1 MKKKKVMKLAYL
13 LMGIALLLSS
23 CSEDLFTGGS
33 DSNEDV
39 TISLAYSDVSPRDI
53 VVNSRA
59 TPQEER
65 HLDNLYIYIFDGNG
79 NLKGYKGIEG
89 EDSLNQNT
97 SSSNSSNSSNK
108 GVITGIETR
117 SGDSYIYAVANI
129 STGLYPVETSNGTVE
144 PNKLPINLDE
154 NKARAGEYE
163 FTLDQL
169 KALTFNRSSRN
180 TIQISSAFLMSGAVQ
195 EGKPVNITPA
205 GTIENG
211 ENGENDIRL
220 SRIVSKVKFTIKE
233 KTGDGVTRSF
243 KLDNYSIMNIAM
255 KGTLIGNIDG
265 NKKYNISNDKD
276 VSNIKGLTLG
286 VNDVDS
292 TGAECFEAYLPENLQ
307 EPQKSVNN
315 QAMREND
322 GMLISKEFINAP
334 KYGTYVVL
342 KGKYEE
348 TQNGSTKT
356 ANVTYYVHL
365 GNCSA
370 DYNDYNVERNSM
382 YTFNITVAGVNK
394 IIVEAK
400 QKEGE
405 NEQPGAEGVVMKYGD
420 IGKNLTLDSHYE
432 YMVMR
437 FYQNNIQEL
446 KKAGKGYFYQ
456 VYALGKHTDVINVGA
471 TTDGNKNDVDTSW
484 IQFAIK
490 CSRDNSSSTYSTDK
504 TSRGTACSYPGT
516 EYSSDL
522 YTVENFLKYLYD
534 NSESTSIWTGS
545 DSIGNYVDATC
556 FVSEN
561 YYKDRSWDEYVN
573 DVDKRAFY
581 VANKVWVSKDKRSV
595 YAGAQYGLTQHNIQT
610 FYDRN
615 QADSV
620 IAYGCET
627 INDEEKPDG
636 GSDYNI
642 KDKADGSNGNEFWD
656 GRANMMED
664 IFDEH
669 GKPVKTWDDLKN
681 TRDNLYH
688 SLRIACMRR
697 NRDLNG
703 DGNISDD
710 EIRWYAPATQQYAGL
725 WIGEEIMSTE
735 SKLFNKSTKIL
746 KYGSNKERMVYYS
759 STRDAESYLSE
770 EGMATS
776 NMNKGY
782 GGFSPKYVRC
792 VRNLKSWELGY
803 AKTPDPYYSYD
814 SGTKTVTL
822 DKVDEDALNITGEQ
836 GELFDHTERDEGNKP
851 AKKFTIANSIWKT
864 PYNYKGTTIDPT
876 PENVYNGKY
885 WCYGRYSENNK
896 KNWRVPNQRE
906 FCIMAM
912 VSTDDDKI
920 DVKWTACR
928 THFSNMNFRQS
939 WTYNHIDD
947 DSKNKG
953 AVTMSL
959 KGVSGVRCIK
969 VLK

>member
-33 DSNEDV
+33 ESNEDV

-89 EDSLNQNT
+89 EDNLNQNT
-97 SSSNSSNSSNK
+97 SSTNTE
-108 GVITGIETR
+108 VIKDIKTR
-117 SGDSYIYAVANI
+117 SGNSYIYAVANI
-129 STGLYPVETSNGTVE
+129 STGLYPVATSNGTVE

-154 NKARAGEYE
+154 EKARAGEYE

-169 KALTFNRSSRN
+169 KALTFNRSNRN

-195 EGKPVNITPA
+195 QGNLVNITPA
-205 GTIENG
+205 GTIEND
-211 ENGENDIRL
+211 ENDENDGNDIRL

-233 KTGDGVTRSF
+233 YTRDGVTRSF

-265 NKKYNISNDKD
+265 NKKYNISNDTD
-276 VSNIKGLTLG
+276 VSNIVGQTLG
-286 VNDVDS
+286 VNDVDE
-292 TGAECFEAYLPENLQ
+292 TGAKCFEAYLPENLQ
-307 EPQKSVNN
+307 EAQHDVQD
-315 QAMREND
+315 QAKREDDN
-322 GMLISKEFINAP
+322 MSNPKEFINAP

-348 TQNGSTKT
+348 TKDGSTKT
-356 ANVTYYVHL
+356 AETTYYVHL
-365 GNCSA
+365 GDCSA
-370 DYNDYNVERNSM
+370 NHNDYNVERNCK

-400 QKEGE
+400 KEG
-405 NEQPGAEGVVMKYGD
+405 NEQPGAEGVVMEYGK

-437 FYQNNIQEL
+437 FYKDEIQKL
-446 KKAGKGYFYQ
+446 KKYNIGYYYQ
-456 VYALGKHTDVINVGA
+456 VYALGKKTNPINVKDEA
-471 TTDGNKNDVDTSW
+471 NPTTQEHQQKLNGVDTSW
-484 IQFAIK
+484 IEFAITGRK
-490 CSRDNSSSTYSTDK
+490 GSKSIYGDENGG
-504 TSRGTACSYPGT
+504 RGIPCDYPGIGKT
-516 EYSSDL
+516 MDIE
-522 YTVENFLKYLYD
+522 TFLKKLYD
-534 NSESTSIWTGS
+534 NANNDSFWTNGEY
-545 DSIGNYVDATC
+545 IDATC

-561 YYKDRSWDEYVN
+561 YYKDLSWDKYVN

-581 VANKVWVSKDKRSV
+581 VASYVWVSEDKRSV
-595 YAGAQYGLTQHNIQT
+595 YAEAQYGLTQHNIQT

-615 QADSV
+615 QAGSV

-627 INDEEKPDG
+627 INDEEKSDG
-636 GSDYNI
+636 RSDYNI
-642 KDKADGSNGNEFWD
+642 ADQAVGSNGNDYWN

-664 IFDEH
+664 VFINGE
-669 GKPVKTWDDLKN
+669 PVKNWDDLKN
-681 TRDNLYH
+681 TKDNLYH

-703 DGNISDD
+703 DGNISED
-710 EIRWYAPATQQYAGL
+710 EIRWYAPATNQYAGL

-735 SKLFNKSTKIL
+735 SKLFNRSTKTL
-746 KYGSNKERMVYYS
+746 KIDNLESRMIYYS
-759 STRDAESYLSE
+759 STQDAESFLSE
-770 EGMATS
+770 EGMATGNYDLS
-776 NMNKGY
+776 SAAY
-782 GGFSPKYVRC
+782 RPKYVRC
-792 VRNLKSWELGY
+792 VRNLKSREIGY
-803 AKTPDPYYSYD
+803 NQTPDTYYSYN
-814 SGTKTVTL
+814 SNTKTVTL

-851 AKKFTIANSIWKT
+851 AKKFTIADSQWT
-864 PYNYKGTTIDPT
+864 GYYDYKGILMKPT
-876 PENVYNGKY
+876 AENVYNGKY
-885 WCYGRYSENNK
+885 WCYGRYSGKNGE

-906 FCIMAM
+906 LCIMAM
-912 VSTDDDKI
+912 VAPNDALNS
-920 DVKWTACR
+920 ACR

-939 WTYNHIDD
+939 WTHNYSNI
-947 DSKNKG
+947 
-953 AVTMSL
+953 VTMSL
-959 KGVSGVRCIK
+959 TKAWGVRCIK

>member
-13 LMGIALLLSS
+13 LMGVALLLCS

-33 DSNEDV
+33 ESNEDV

-59 TPQEER
+59 TPEEES
-65 HLDNLYIYIFDGNG
+65 HLNNLYIYIFDGNG

-89 EDSLNQNT
+89 EENLTQNT
-97 SSSNSSNSSNK
+97 SSSTNK
-108 GVITGIETR
+108 GVITGIKTR

-129 STGLYPVETSNGTVE
+129 YTGLYPVETSNGTVE

-154 NKARAGEYE
+154 DRASAGEYD

-169 KALTFNRSSRN
+169 KALTFNRNNPN

-195 EGKPVNITPA
+195 EGKLVNITPA

-211 ENGENDIRL
+211 GNDGNDIRL

-233 KTGDGVTRSF
+233 KTGDGVKRSF

-265 NKKYNISNDKD
+265 NKKYISNDKED
-276 VSNIKGLTLG
+276 FSNIKGLTLG

-370 DYNDYNVERNSM
+370 DYNDYNVVRNSM

-400 QKEGE
+400 KEG
-405 NEQPGAEGVVMKYGD
+405 NEQPGAEGVVMEYGKM
-420 IGKNLTLDSHYE
+420 GKNLTLDSHYE

-446 KKAGKGYFYQ
+446 KKEGKGYFYQ

-471 TTDGNKNDVDTSW
+471 TTDGNKNNVDTSW

-490 CSRDNSSSTYSTDK
+490 CSRDNSSSEYSTDK

-522 YTVENFLKYLYD
+522 YTVDNFLKYLYD
-534 NSESTSIWTGS
+534 NAESTSIWTGS
-545 DSIGNYVDATC
+545 DSKGNYVDATC

-581 VANKVWVSKDKRSV
+581 VANQIWVSEDKRSV
-595 YAGAQYGLTQHNIQT
+595 YAEAQYGLTQHNIQT
-610 FYDRN
+610 FYDRS
-615 QADSV
+615 QAGSV
-620 IAYGCET
+620 TAYGCET
-627 INDEEKPDG
+627 INDEENSDGNG
-636 GSDYNI
+636 GSNYNI
-642 KDKADGSNGNEFWD
+642 KDKGDGSYGNEYWD
-656 GRANMMED
+656 GRANMKED
-664 IFDEH
+664 IFDTY

-681 TRDNLYH
+681 PKDNLYL

-703 DGNISDD
+703 DGKISDD

-725 WIGEEIMSTE
+725 WIGEEIMSSE
-735 SKLFNKSTKIL
+735 SKLFNKSTKELIIDIPP
-746 KYGSNKERMVYYS
+746 KESSKRMIYYS
-759 STRDAESYLSE
+759 STRDAESFLSE

-776 NMNKGY
+776 NANNANGSY
-782 GGFSPKYVRC
+782 SPKYVRC
-792 VRNLKSWELGY
+792 VRNLKSWDRGY
-803 AKTPDPYYSYD
+803 DKTPDPYYSYID
-814 SGTKTVTL
+814 STKTVTL

-836 GELFDHTERDEGNKP
+836 RELFDHTERDEGNKP
-851 AKKFTIANSIWKT
+851 AKKFTIAANIWKDYYD
-864 PYNYKGTTIDPT
+864 YNGTTMKPT
-876 PENVYNGKY
+876 VVNVYTGKY
-885 WCYGRYSENNK
+885 QCYGHYSENNGE

-912 VSTDDDKI
+912 VAPY
-920 DVKWTACR
+920 DVKYKTCR

-939 WTYNHIDD
+939 WTFNHINDG
-947 DSKNKG
+947 SKNDG
-953 AVTMSL
+953 VVTMSL
-959 KGVSGVRCIK
+959 PLQTWGVRCIK
-969 VLK
+969 VLKD

>member
-33 DSNEDV
+33 ESNEDI

-53 VVNSRA
+53 VVNSRSK
-59 TPQEER
+59 TQEER

-89 EDSLNQNT
+89 EDNLNQNT
-97 SSSNSSNSSNK
+97 SNSEK
-108 GVITGIETR
+108 QEITGIKTR

-129 STGLYPVETSNGTVE
+129 STGLYPVVTSNGTVE
-144 PNKLPINLDE
+144 SNKLPINLDE
-154 NKARAGEYE
+154 DKARAGEYE

-169 KALTFNRSSRN
+169 KALTFNRNNRN

-195 EGKPVNITPA
+195 QGKLVNITPA

-211 ENGENDIRL
+211 GNDIRL

-265 NKKYNISNDKD
+265 NDKKYINNDTD
-276 VSNIKGLTLG
+276 VSNIVGQTLS
-286 VNDVDS
+286 VNDVDE
-292 TGAECFEAYLPENLQ
+292 TGAEYFKAYLPENLQ
-307 EPQKSVNN
+307 EAQHDVKEPAK
-315 QAMREND
+315 REDDN
-322 GMLISKEFINAP
+322 MSNPKEFINAP

-348 TQNGSTKT
+348 TKDGSTKT
-356 ANVTYYVHL
+356 AEATYYVHL
-365 GNCSA
+365 GDCSA
-370 DYNDYNVERNSM
+370 NYNDYNVERNCK

-400 QKEGE
+400 KEG
-405 NEQPGAEGVVMKYGD
+405 NEQPGAEGVVMEYGK

-437 FYQNNIQEL
+437 FYKDEIQKL
-446 KKAGKGYFYQ
+446 KKYNIGYYYQ
-456 VYALGKHTDVINVGA
+456 VYALGKKTKPINVKDVA
-471 TTDGNKNDVDTSW
+471 NPTTPKHQEKLNGVDTSW
-484 IQFAIK
+484 IEFAITGRAGSK
-490 CSRDNSSSTYSTDK
+490 SSYGDENGG
-504 TSRGTACSYPGT
+504 RGIPCDYPGIGKT
-516 EYSSDL
+516 MDIE
-522 YTVENFLKYLYD
+522 TFLKKLYVNANND
-534 NSESTSIWTGS
+534 SFWTNGKY
-545 DSIGNYVDATC
+545 IDATC

-561 YYKDRSWDEYVN
+561 YYKDLSWDKYVN

-581 VANKVWVSKDKRSV
+581 VASKIWVSEDKRSV
-595 YAGAQYGLTQHNIQT
+595 YAEAQYGLTQHNIQT
-610 FYDRN
+610 FYDRS
-615 QADSV
+615 QAGRV
-620 IAYGCET
+620 TAYGCET

-636 GSDYNI
+636 GDTGFDINDQI
-642 KDKADGSNGNEFWD
+642 EGSNGNDYWN
-656 GRANMMED
+656 GRANMKLD
-664 IFDEH
+664 IFNN
-669 GKPVKTWDDLKN
+669 GKPVITWDGLKHN
-681 TRDNLYH
+681 I
-688 SLRIACMRR
+688 SLRIACMSR

-703 DGNISDD
+703 DGIIQED
-710 EIRWYAPATQQYAGL
+710 EMRWYAPATHQYAGL

-746 KYGSNKERMVYYS
+746 KRGSKGDVGRMVYYS
-759 STRDAESYLSE
+759 STRDLESFLSE
-770 EGMATS
+770 EGMTTGNYDS
-776 NMNKGY
+776 RNSPY
-782 GGFSPKYVRC
+782 RPKYVRC
-792 VRNLKSWELGY
+792 VRNLKSREIGY
-803 AKTPDPYYSYD
+803 CETPDPYYSYN

-836 GELFDHTERDEGNKP
+836 GELFAHTERDEGNKP
-851 AKKFTIANSIWKT
+851 AKKFTIAKDLWTGK
-864 PYNYKGTTIDPT
+864 YDYKGTTMTPT

-885 WCYGRYSENNK
+885 WCYGRYIQNNE

-906 FCIMAM
+906 LCIMSM
-912 VSTDDDKI
+912 VASDDALDS
-920 DVKWTACR
+920 ACR
-928 THFSNMNFRQS
+928 THFSNMNFKQS
-939 WTYNHIDD
+939 WTYRGYRN
-947 DSKNKG
+947 SRML
-953 AVTMSL
+953 TMSL
-959 KGVSGVRCIK
+959 TSVKGVRCIK